1 MKRRIL
7 NVLVCLCM
15 LLVVSLLSTACG
27 SKTYKMTFE
36 TNGGTL
42 TETVKEY
49 TKDKEV
55 GDLPTPTYAGYDF
68 IGWFE
73 DKDFKVQLSSS
84 SKYNKDLT
92 VYAKYELSTL
102 TLTLDPNGGEG
113 EQQKITGKM
122 GDKITLPT
130 CTFTKTGNEFS
141 SWSVSKNAD
150 EDAKSY
156 SDEDEFIF
164 GSESLTLYADWAKEH
179 YNIAY
184 VPYDG
189 TPSAGSLPTGYG
201 TVYYGDKLPTLVK
214 TYYDYV
220 GWTETDLEES
230 HGDFTT
236 MTTCPDFGST
246 GVFVTLYCD
255 FVYHP
260 YKLTVS
266 GSSAVPNLYVHY
278 ESNKIY
284 KDEEFKTIFSESD
297 IVNEISIGY
306 HFYGLRFA
314 TSQFSGDVEAAGRL
328 LTNYYVL
335 RPSVSVQT
343 KNGDVNLTDASSSWV
358 YDGDIAI
365 YLLDS
370 EPNVSTLNI
379 IDGGSKILTTYAFY
393 NNSIIRVTNGELDVY
408 FSTNHLKTTL
418 YTKAGYTFSYLA
430 YNGTNIYDIAN
441 EKFIVSALS
450 ATINGKSV
458 EIIKNSK
465 WVSTSSI
472 TMDLDA
478 VFTPNTYNI
487 IYNANG
493 GTGSVETM
501 KVTYNASI
509 TLNSGA
515 TLTAP
520 TNYVL
525 YDWNTKADGS
535 GKSFTP
541 SEVFTYAYTNDLTL
555 YAIYVGKPFSITYH
569 INYDSLETTK
579 TLTYNYNDKIL
590 FVSASDCG
598 FDRVGYTISSWNSA
612 SDGSGAITL
621 NNTSSLTYTYENDI
635 SLYAIWKIES
645 YVLSVVKSYDDM
657 QIVGLEVTYNSPSI
671 KLRSTGSEFGEDI
684 TEMQQDNFSFDGIYT
699 DKNYDKM
706 IIDTNGTFVANLADF
721 ITSSAWIKDVGDD
734 GATLIVYAKYTGT
747 AITISYANDK
757 AYGGVDET
765 VTTVSGG
772 SLTVTRN
779 LNYFDDVS
787 DCTIS
792 SFALPTATGYKFEG
806 FFTNDGIQVY
816 DTKGAFVLGT
826 TVISSDKKLIYTG
839 GATLVLYAH
848 FSVVA

>member
-343 KNGDVNLTDASSSWV
+343 KNGDVNLTITLTSVDICRRLGEGDFDEAYKDGVYSLYSTVIIWFAYFILSLIFSYPIINGMSSDIKDYALLSMVLYVIMHFFRFLSWNLISYILCWGGELKILV
-358 YDGDIAI
+358 WQEVFVTIYFIVFYFIGKYLPQNI
-365 YLLDS
+365 YLS
-370 EPNVSTLNI
+370 YTI
-379 IDGGSKILTTYAFY
+379 ITIPVIFQTIL
-393 NNSIIRVTNGELDVY
+393 
-408 FSTNHLKTTL
+408 
-418 YTKAGYTFSYLA
+418 GYCIFR
-430 YNGTNIYDIAN
+430 
-441 EKFIVSALS
+441 KKKWMKKLS
-450 ATINGKSV
+450 N
-458 EIIKNSK
+458 
-465 WVSTSSI
+465 
-472 TMDLDA
+472 
-478 VFTPNTYNI
+478 
-487 IYNANG
+487 
-493 GTGSVETM
+493 
-501 KVTYNASI
+501 
-509 TLNSGA
+509 
-515 TLTAP
+515 
-520 TNYVL
+520 
-525 YDWNTKADGS
+525 DGS
-535 GKSFTP
+535 F
-541 SEVFTYAYTNDLTL
+541 L
-555 YAIYVGKPFSITYH
+555 
-569 INYDSLETTK
+569 
-579 TLTYNYNDKIL
+579 
-590 FVSASDCG
+590 
-598 FDRVGYTISSWNSA
+598 
-612 SDGSGAITL
+612 
-621 NNTSSLTYTYENDI
+621 
-635 SLYAIWKIES
+635 
-645 YVLSVVKSYDDM
+645 
-657 QIVGLEVTYNSPSI
+657 
-671 KLRSTGSEFGEDI
+671 
-684 TEMQQDNFSFDGIYT
+684 QQQPG
-699 DKNYDKM
+699 
-706 IIDTNGTFVANLADF
+706 
-721 ITSSAWIKDVGDD
+721 
-734 GATLIVYAKYTGT
+734 
-747 AITISYANDK
+747 
-757 AYGGVDET
+757 
-765 VTTVSGG
+765 
-772 SLTVTRN
+772 R
-779 LNYFDDVS
+779 
-787 DCTIS
+787 
-792 SFALPTATGYKFEG
+792 
-806 FFTNDGIQVY
+806 
-816 DTKGAFVLGT
+816 
-826 TVISSDKKLIYTG
+826 
-839 GATLVLYAH
+839 
-848 FSVVA
+848 